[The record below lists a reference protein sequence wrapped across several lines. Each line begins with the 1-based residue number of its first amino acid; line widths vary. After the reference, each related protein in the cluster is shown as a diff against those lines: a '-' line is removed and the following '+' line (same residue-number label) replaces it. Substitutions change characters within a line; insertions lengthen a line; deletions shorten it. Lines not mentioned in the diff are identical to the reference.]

1 MRAAWA
7 KFSQGKAAPRLDVLV
22 CNAGVL
28 LNELT
33 LTSERVEVTFACHLL
48 FGTYLLGKLAL
59 PALEATAGGRLVVV
73 SSGGMYNSKFPSWET
88 AASLEGEFSGN
99 LAYAFAK
106 RGQVLLCERWAEEH
120 PAVKFVSCHP
130 GWTATPAVDAA
141 YGDMKKYLEPMR
153 SPWQGADGIAW
164 LCVVDAA
171 ALQSGAFYL
180 DRKVGPKHIAGPF
193 FTEGKYTKNTRAEVD
208 AMMLRLDEWSGG
220 RRPAEADE
228 AEALALRSPLKESA
242 TPVEVSKFMGRWFVI
257 AQIPTPF
264 DRGASDSIEDYTWNE
279 AEQRIEV
286 AFSMKRLTLTLTL
299 TLSLPLTRSPSA

>member
-106 RGQVLLCERWAEEH
+106 RGQVLLCYAQPPHVASAPVLFRLRAL
-120 PAVKFVSCHP
+120 S
-130 GWTATPAVDAA
+130 
-141 YGDMKKYLEPMR
+141 
-153 SPWQGADGIAW
+153 AD
-164 LCVVDAA
+164 L
-171 ALQSGAFYL
+171 
-180 DRKVGPKHIAGPF
+180 
-193 FTEGKYTKNTRAEVD
+193 
-208 AMMLRLDEWSGG
+208 
-220 RRPAEADE
+220 
-228 AEALALRSPLKESA
+228 
-242 TPVEVSKFMGRWFVI
+242 
-257 AQIPTPF
+257 
-264 DRGASDSIEDYTWNE
+264 SDHC
-279 AEQRIEV
+279 EQ
-286 AFSMKRLTLTLTL
+286 L
-299 TLSLPLTRSPSA
+299 